1 MAKVKSFDSA
11 DYLDSPEVIAA
22 YLTEAFE
29 TEDVAYISKAVG
41 AVARSQ
47 GMTAVAEKTGLSRE
61 NLYRALGGEAK
72 PEFGTIIKV
81 LHALGIDLVAKPQK
95 KTKAA

>member
-1 MAKVKSFDSA
+1 MAKAKPFDPA
-11 DYLDSPEVIAA
+11 EYLDSPEVIAA

-29 TEDVAYISKAVG
+29 TEDVAFISKAIG

-47 GMTAVAEKTGLSRE
+47 GMTAVAEKAGVSRE

-72 PEFGTIIKV
+72 PEFGTVIKV
-81 LHALGIDLVAKPQK
+81 LHALGLNLIAKPQK
-95 KTKAA
+95 KTRAA